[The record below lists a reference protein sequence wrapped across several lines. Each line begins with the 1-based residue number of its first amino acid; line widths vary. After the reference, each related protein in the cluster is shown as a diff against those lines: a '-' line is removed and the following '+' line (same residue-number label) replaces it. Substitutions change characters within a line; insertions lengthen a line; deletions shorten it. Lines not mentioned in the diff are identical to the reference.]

1 MDKTLENM
9 QNIIRPKKRVFLALI
24 LASMAI
30 LAITIFLFWQ
40 LLFPGLAAIHL
51 YLPEFLAGILIISIL
66 IVSIALLGMIF
77 TLMGVSGF
85 RFFRNTAWWSINML
99 FPVAV
104 FLGKILDINKES
116 IERSFIE
123 VSNQLV
129 KRSHMAIAPDRIL
142 ILTPHCIQ
150 LDTCPHKITRD
161 VNNCKQCGCCPVGD
175 LLALSKKYGVHFAVA
190 TGGTFA
196 RQIVKTIRPK
206 AILAIACERDLTS
219 GIQDVFPLPVI
230 GVLNERPFGPCFNTK
245 IDVKKVEEAIL
256 ILKNRE

>member
-1 MDKTLENM
+1 
-9 QNIIRPKKRVFLALI
+9 
-24 LASMAI
+24 
-30 LAITIFLFWQ
+30 
-40 LLFPGLAAIHL
+40 
-51 YLPEFLAGILIISIL
+51 
-66 IVSIALLGMIF
+66 
-77 TLMGVSGF
+77 
-85 RFFRNTAWWSINML
+85 ML

-129 KRSHMAIAPDRIL
+129 KRSGMAIPPERIL

-150 LDTCPHKITRD
+150 LDSCPHKITRD
-161 VNNCKQCGCCPVGD
+161 VNNCKQCGRCPVGE
-175 LLALSKKYGVHFAVA
+175 LLALSQKYGVHFAVA

-196 RQIVKTIRPK
+196 RQIVKNIRPK

-230 GVLNERPFGPCFNTK
+230 GVLNERPFGPCFNTQ

-256 ILKNRE
+256 QFLHK

>member
-1 MDKTLENM
+1 MERTLESM

-24 LASMAI
+24 LASIVI
-30 LAITIFLFWQ
+30 LAIIIFLFWQ
-40 LLFPGLAAIHL
+40 LLFPGLAAINL
-51 YLPEFLAGILIISIL
+51 YLPQFLAGILIIGLL
-66 IVSIALLGMIF
+66 IVGVALLGMIF
-77 TLMGVSGF
+77 TLMGVGGF
-85 RFFRNTAWWSINML
+85 NFFRNTAWWSINML
-99 FPVAV
+99 LPVAV
-104 FLGKILDINKES
+104 FLGKVLDINKES

-129 KRSHMAIAPDRIL
+129 KRSGMAIPPERIL

-150 LDTCPHKITRD
+150 LDSCPHKITRD
-161 VNNCKQCGCCPVGD
+161 VNNCKQCGRCPVGE
-175 LLALSKKYGVHFAVA
+175 LLALSRKYGVHFAVA

-196 RQIVKTIRPK
+196 RQIVKNIRPK

-230 GVLNERPFGPCFNTK
+230 GVLNERPFGPCFNTQ

-256 ILKNRE
+256 LLLRK